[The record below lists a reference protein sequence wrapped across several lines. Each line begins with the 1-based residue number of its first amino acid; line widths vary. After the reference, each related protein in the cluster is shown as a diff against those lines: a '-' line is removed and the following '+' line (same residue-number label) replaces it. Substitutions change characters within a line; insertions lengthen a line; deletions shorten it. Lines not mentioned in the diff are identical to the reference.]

1 MRASN
6 VEGATLAP
14 GDADGARLDPS
25 NAARRAARIAALWP
39 APTRQCVAPPV
50 YLELPAPVLFG
61 MLFQVSWPALGA
73 AALTREAARADSG
86 DMLAA

>member
-6 VEGATLAP
+6 VEGATLAA

-39 APTRQCVAPPV
+39 APTRQCAAPPV

-61 MLFQVSWPALGA
+61 MLFQVSWPAPGA
-73 AALTREAARADSG
+73 ALASEAARADRRG
-86 DMLAA
+86 MLAA